1 VNSNTPTLADLVCL
15 DTIELDLRAG
25 DKWDAIAE
33 LAGLLE
39 QESKLIDKV
48 SYLQA
53 VGERENQVSTS
64 VGLGI
69 AIPHGK
75 SLAVKQTS
83 VAIGRSTTGI
93 QWDPDSPDICHLII
107 LLAVSDKEADK
118 TYMQL
123 LAILARSL
131 LDDGFREG
139 LMSAPNRETLVEHLA
154 QIKLSDHQ

>member
-1 VNSNTPTLADLVCL
+1 VKSNTPTLADLVRL

-25 DKWDAIAE
+25 DKWGAIDE

-39 QESKLIDKV
+39 LEGKLIDKV

-75 SLAVKQTS
+75 SQAVKETS
-83 VAIGRSTTGI
+83 VAIGRSITGI
-93 QWDPDSPDICHLII
+93 QWDPESPDICHLII
-107 LLAVSDKEADK
+107 LLAVSDREADK

-139 LMSAPNRETLVEHLA
+139 LMTAPNREALVEQLA
-154 QIKLSDHQ
+154 QIGLNDRR